1 MSIEKYLSEDKTKRY
16 LELINKG
23 VDSSI
28 VETGEYR
35 ELGAL
40 RSESI
45 AKQVELYGE
54 PKPSPFEG
62 KCRRC
67 GVKFTDPCPVVTND
81 EGIPEIASMEWCADC
96 NQYVMNIVFRY
107 GSAYKASPGTLN
119 DPFRGGHYGN
129 S

>member
-1 MSIEKYLSEDKTKRY
+1 MSIENYLSEDKAKRY
-16 LELINKG
+16 IELINKG

-28 VETGEYR
+28 VETEEYR

-40 RSESI
+40 RRESI
-45 AKQVELYGE
+45 ARQIEIYGE
-54 PKPSPFEG
+54 PKPPPFEG

-67 GVKFTDPCPVVTND
+67 GTEFTDPRPIVTND
-81 EGIPEIASMEWCADC
+81 EGIPEIASKEWCADC
-96 NQYVMNIVFRY
+96 NKYVMNVVFRHN
-107 GSAYKASPGTLN
+107 SAYRASPGTLK

>member
-1 MSIEKYLSEDKTKRY
+1 MSIENYLNEDKAKRY
-16 LELINKG
+16 IELIDKG

-28 VETGEYR
+28 VETEEYR

-45 AKQVELYGE
+45 AKQVELHGE
-54 PKPSPFEG
+54 PKPPPFEG

-67 GVKFTDPCPVVTND
+67 GVEFTDPRPVVTND
-81 EGIPEIASMEWCADC
+81 EGIPEIASIEWCADC
-96 NQYVMNIVFRY
+96 NQYVMNVVSRHN
-107 GSAYKASPGTLN
+107 SAYKVDPGTLK
-119 DPFRGGHYGN
+119 DLFRGGERGN